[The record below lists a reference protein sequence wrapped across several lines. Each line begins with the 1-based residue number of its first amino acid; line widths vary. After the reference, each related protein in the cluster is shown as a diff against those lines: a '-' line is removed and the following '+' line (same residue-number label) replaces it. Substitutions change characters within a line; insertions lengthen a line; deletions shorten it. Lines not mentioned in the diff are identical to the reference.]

1 MTVSSIALIRER
13 VNRNLP
19 PDVYD
24 VWLDPEAP
32 PEVLTGRSRPYMLD
46 LCLDHLE
53 SKRGQDVG
61 LAGRRYGALID
72 RYNQWN
78 DA

>member
-32 PEVLTGRSRPYMLD
+32 PEVLTGLLRPYPSEVL
-46 LCLDHLE
+46 
-53 SKRGQDVG
+53 KATPIPTVVNGPG
-61 LAGRRYGALID
+61 
-72 RYNQWN
+72 N
-78 DA
+78 DEPACIEPI